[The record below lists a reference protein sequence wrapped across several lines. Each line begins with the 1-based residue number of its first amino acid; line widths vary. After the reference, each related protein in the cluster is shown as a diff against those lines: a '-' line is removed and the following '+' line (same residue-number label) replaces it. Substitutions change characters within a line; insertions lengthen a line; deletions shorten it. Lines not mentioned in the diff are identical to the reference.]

1 METPGNEIRRPSR
14 WWLVLAALCAVLAVA
29 LALAATMVQRSASE
43 PIGEGDV
50 FVDDASTATGI
61 VANSDDPSVA
71 VSQARNTLE
80 IEAVSLVASDGAITS
95 STSPSLVGT
104 ELENGFLAFSVGE
117 GRFAALATPIKSPIF
132 LDGVRTWDEQTVLYQ
147 VVSPLSDGSAVML
160 HYDIS
165 ELLSRRARSAGIQ
178 PETIELLALT
188 AVFAII
194 GIAVAIGHMRAVRR
208 YEALVNESKLLRQ
221 HTEELAHANVELE
234 EARHEA
240 ERALEL
246 AEEKIRIRSEFVLMI
261 NHELR
266 TPLTSVITGANLLKD
281 DDLAPADRRQL
292 IEAMVDDGTRLQE
305 MIDQIL
311 AVARIENKGLSYE
324 LGETSLRDLE
334 NALASAQGDLEPVE
348 GANSHTNV
356 LTDVSAVSLVVSS
369 LADNA
374 RTHGASGVTIS
385 FGLERRVDPMVE
397 VGTEPRP
404 AVYVTV
410 RDDGPGIDVAFLPRI
425 FEKFEKSSFSSGTG
439 LGLYMARTIVE
450 ALHGSIAVETSA
462 HGTAFEI
469 ALPVIG
475 ARERVGQ
482 L

>member
-1 METPGNEIRRPSR
+1 MG
-14 WWLVLAALCAVLAVA
+14 LAVA
-29 LALAATMVQRSASE
+29 ATIVQRSASE
-43 PIGEGDV
+43 PIGEGEL
-50 FVDDASTATGI
+50 FVDDALTTSRI
-61 VANSDDPSVA
+61 VAESDDPSIA
-71 VSQARNTLE
+71 VRRARNALE
-80 IEAVSLVASDGAITS
+80 IEAVSLVESDGTISS
-95 STSPSLVGT
+95 STSVNLVGT
-104 ELENGFLAFSVGE
+104 SLEDGFLAFSAGE
-117 GRFAALATPIKSPIF
+117 GRFAALATPVGSPIL
-132 LDGVRTWDEQTVLYQ
+132 LDGVRTWDEQSVLYQ
-147 VVSPLSDGSAVML
+147 VVSPLSDGSSVML

-165 ELLSRRARSAGIQ
+165 QLFSRRASTAGIQ
-178 PETIELLALT
+178 SETIEMLALA
-188 AVFAII
+188 AVFAVI

-208 YEALVNESKLLRQ
+208 YEALAKESKLLRR
-221 HTEELAHANVELE
+221 HADELARANVDLE

-266 TPLTSVITGANLLKD
+266 TPLTSVITGANLLRD

-292 IEAMVDDGTRLQE
+292 LEAMVEDGTRLQE

-324 LGETSLRDLE
+324 LGETSLGDLLD
-334 NALASAQGDLEPVE
+334 ALAPTQADLEPLD
-348 GANSHTNV
+348 GRDSHAHV

-385 FGLERRVDPMVE
+385 CGLERKVDPMVE
-397 VGTEPRP
+397 VGREPQP

-439 LGLYMARTIVE
+439 LGLYMARTIVD
-450 ALHGSIAVETSA
+450 ALDGSIAVETSA

-469 ALPVIG
+469 ALPAVG
-475 ARERVGQ
+475 AREPVGQ